1 MRRGH
6 AVAAIF
12 GTVIA
17 AAFGR
22 VWLSTAADGL
32 RGWRAVVDVA
42 GWAVF
47 GSLAASAVF
56 VALRVLRA
64 PPPSGGGRPR
74 RGWAVWCGLVVL
86 AEGALIGVGGN
97 LLSGSLAHPEW
108 IPTWTLFVVGA
119 HFAPFAMIFRIG
131 AFYRLAGAMC
141 AAAVLSALVAGIT
154 GATPL
159 WSILPGVS
167 GAAALWGFTG
177 WAQYRMA
184 RGLWFGPQPH
194 GYPARGRSEGVA
206 DRQKT

>member
-6 AVAAIF
+6 AVAALI

-22 VWLSTAADGL
+22 VWLSTAAEGL
-32 RGWRAVVDVA
+32 SGWRAVVDVA

-86 AEGALIGVGGN
+86 AEGALIGGGGN
-97 LLSGSLAHPEW
+97 LLAAAWRTPNGSL
-108 IPTWTLFVVGA
+108 
-119 HFAPFAMIFRIG
+119 
-131 AFYRLAGAMC
+131 C
-141 AAAVLSALVAGIT
+141 
-154 GATPL
+154 
-159 WSILPGVS
+159 
-167 GAAALWGFTG
+167 
-177 WAQYRMA
+177 
-184 RGLWFGPQPH
+184 
-194 GYPARGRSEGVA
+194 GRSSWSA
-206 DRQKT
+206 HTSRRLP